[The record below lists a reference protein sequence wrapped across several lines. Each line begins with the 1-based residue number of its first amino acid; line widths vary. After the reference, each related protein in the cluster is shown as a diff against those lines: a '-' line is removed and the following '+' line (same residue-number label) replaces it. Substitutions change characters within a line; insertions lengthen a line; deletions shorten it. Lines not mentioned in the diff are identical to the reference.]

1 MKTGPFK
8 MKGKSPM
15 MKALI
20 GKQGNLPEGLKA
32 KILASPES
40 PAKMKKIP
48 TLPPKKMPVGGIK
61 REETEYLINQGMKKN
76 LMKKESSTKMK
87 KQSSMKMMKKS
98 PAKLDM
104 GTIKKVVNTKIK
116 DIPKKV
122 KKVVRKTAKK
132 VGNTTIKDA
141 VKTLSP
147 SIKAID
153 AMRTGFKRS
162 GKISQTKKKVK
173 KSNAKGKNSILAT
186 LEQNN
191 DRNAYRST
199 PTKMKKSP
207 AKMKKKVKNPVSDKN
222 FTGKEKGGSLAVI
235 RALQKDLKEA
245 KTGREKSMIRQD
257 IASARKE
264 GNKKAPTKM
273 MKKSPAKLAG
283 LAKTGAKI
291 LSKAKKAYTKFK
303 KGKPVSKSIE
313 TNPGGKISKKT
324 VEYKKTTD
332 RTFYNADGTINRTSS
347 LPNK

>member
-20 GKQGNLPEGLKA
+20 GKQNNLPAELKA
-32 KILASPES
+32 KIEAAPES
-40 PAKMKKIP
+40 P
-48 TLPPKKMPVGGIK
+48 
-61 REETEYLINQGMKKN
+61 
-76 LMKKESSTKMK
+76 TKMYG
-87 KQSSMKMMKKS
+87 KKS

-122 KKVVRKTAKK
+122 KKVVRKTAEK

-153 AMRTGFKRS
+153 AMRTGFS

-173 KSNAKGKNSILAT
+173 KSNTKGKNVNVLAT

-264 GNKKAPTKM
+264 VNKKAPTKM
-273 MKKSPAKLAG
+273 KKESSMKMKKESSMKMM
-283 LAKTGAKI
+283 
-291 LSKAKKAYTKFK
+291 KKK
-303 KGKPVSKSIE
+303 
-313 TNPGGKISKKT
+313 
-324 VEYKKTTD
+324 
-332 RTFYNADGTINRTSS
+332 
-347 LPNK
+347 

>member
-1 MKTGPFK
+1 MKTAPFK

-40 PAKMKKIP
+40 PAKMKKAP
-48 TLPPKKMPVGGIK
+48 
-61 REETEYLINQGMKKN
+61 
-76 LMKKESSTKMK
+76 TKMK
-87 KQSSMKMMKKS
+87 KESSMKMMKKS

-153 AMRTGFKRS
+153 AMRTGFS

-173 KSNAKGKNSILAT
+173 KSNAKGKNVNVLAT

-207 AKMKKKVKNPVSDKN
+207 AK
-222 FTGKEKGGSLAVI
+222 
-235 RALQKDLKEA
+235 
-245 KTGREKSMIRQD
+245 
-257 IASARKE
+257 
-264 GNKKAPTKM
+264 

-303 KGKPVSKSIE
+303 KGKPVSKSTE

-332 RTFYNADGTINRTSS
+332 RTFYNADGTINRKSS